1 MKKYMCSED
10 QIPMPAYN
18 FDTGGR
24 PLLTKRGRLKTR
36 SPNPRKK
43 VKCPRCGRKLR
54 LRLRECFDWGC
65 FHAFLPPHKMKH
77 WWKKD
82 KKNLK
87 RKIK

>member
-1 MKKYMCSED
+1 MKKYMCSEEP
-10 QIPMPAYN
+10 IPMPAYN
-18 FDTGGR
+18 FSTTK
-24 PLLTKRGRLKTR
+24 PLLTSGGRLKTR
-36 SPNPRKK
+36 FNPRKK

-54 LRLRECFDWGC
+54 LRLRECEDWDC
-65 FHAFLPPHKMKH
+65 WHAFLPPHKMRH